1 MKVNLSE
8 LEEKYGPFEPYGGT
22 EIFFSFVNKLIPDE
36 YRKVGDLE
44 FKVEIFKESFIE
56 CKQGLKELNTEE
68 ILNSKFIKGYDKDKV
83 GIIRGGDC
91 VSVFWRFIRPEDI
104 LQKRIEEIKDLPTK
118 FYSWVSFLFT
128 KYNVL
133 VGGEYS
139 LDEVVEYYYD
149 YYRDIE
155 EHATT
160 EDILKMMHKTLC
172 KRYFS
177 IRDCIEK
184 NFDKISPSKI
194 LDMFDDDDLLEV
206 FDEALGDRYDFIYG
220 DNGTVLT
227 FKK

>member
-1 MKVNLSE
+1 MEVNLSE

-56 CKQGLKELNTEE
+56 CKQGLKELKTEE
-68 ILNSKFIKGYDKDKV
+68 ILNSKFIKRYDKDTV

-128 KYNVL
+128 KYNVWN
-133 VGGEYS
+133 GKYS
-139 LDEVVEYYYD
+139 LDEVVEYYSHKECA
-149 YYRDIE
+149 REHMTIE
-155 EHATT
+155 E
-160 EDILKMMHKTLC
+160 ILNMMDKNLR

-177 IRDCIEK
+177 IRECIEK
-184 NFDKISPSKI
+184 NFDRISPRKI
-194 LDMFDDDDLLEV
+194 LDMFDADDLEEI
-206 FDEALGDRYDFIYG
+206 FY
-220 DNGTVLT
+220 
-227 FKK
+227 

>member
-22 EIFFSFVNKLIPDE
+22 EVFFNFVNKFIPDE

-44 FKVEIFKESFIE
+44 FKVEVFKESFIE
-56 CKQGLKELNTEE
+56 CKQGYRELKTEE
-68 ILNSKFIKGYDKDKV
+68 ILNSKFIKGYDKDKIS
-83 GIIRGGDC
+83 IIRDGDC

-133 VGGEYS
+133 EGKEYS
-139 LDEVVEYYYD
+139 LDEVIEYYNNID
-149 YYRDIE
+149 E
-155 EHATT
+155 ECVGDHNTVW
-160 EDILKMMHKTLC
+160 DILKMMYKTLC

-177 IRDCIEK
+177 IRDLMEK
-184 NFDKISPSKI
+184 
-194 LDMFDDDDLLEV
+194 
-206 FDEALGDRYDFIYG
+206 DFG
-220 DNGTVLT
+220 HV
-227 FKK
+227 